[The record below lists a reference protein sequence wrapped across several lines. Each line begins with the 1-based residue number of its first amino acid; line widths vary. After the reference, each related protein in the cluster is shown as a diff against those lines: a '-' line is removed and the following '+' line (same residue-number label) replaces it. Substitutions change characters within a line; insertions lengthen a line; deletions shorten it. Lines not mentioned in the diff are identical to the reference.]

1 MSITLSIVGVLIS
14 VISVIYVILSYRN
27 NRGKLKVYFDIIE
40 DGLRVHVLNVGH
52 RPIGIQ
58 DIGYF
63 SWSHGSY
70 MVAKNKHVFVVLG
83 EGEVKTFTEIFGKG
97 KDKLAD
103 IKNVGV
109 RDITGTI
116 WYADKFQ
123 IERLNEIIYMKPNED
138 GYYTKKIDSTLGG
151 RKIIKQRKR
160 SLEKY
165 LKFIK
170 KYKYDNLLKNRLGL
184 HAGDKFI
191 PKKILNKFE

>member
-1 MSITLSIVGVLIS
+1 
-14 VISVIYVILSYRN
+14 
-27 NRGKLKVYFDIIE
+27 
-40 DGLRVHVLNVGH
+40 
-52 RPIGIQ
+52 
-58 DIGYF
+58 
-63 SWSHGSY
+63 
-70 MVAKNKHVFVVLG
+70 
-83 EGEVKTFTEIFGKG
+83 
-97 KDKLAD
+97 
-103 IKNVGV
+103 
-109 RDITGTI
+109 
-116 WYADKFQ
+116 
-123 IERLNEIIYMKPNED
+123 MKPNAD